1 MKTFKLPLLWMA
13 VPTLLLT
20 AADSPFVGT
29 WKIDVNKSKF
39 AKGTPSYFD
48 ATVQIEAA
56 GSNRLKST
64 GYGTDNEGLAGGLGF
79 NCTLDGTPCPVVS
92 SVPARSASTVDTI
105 TLKLVNERSL
115 TAVGMNHGKP
125 VYTDQRIISTDGRM
139 MTITRKG
146 STADGKGYENTI
158 VLMRTQ

>member
-1 MKTFKLPLLWMA
+1 MKTFKLPILWLA
-13 VPTLLLT
+13 VPTLLLS

-29 WKIDVNKSKF
+29 WKVDVHKSKF
-39 AKGTPSYFD
+39 AKGAPSYFD

-79 NCTLDGTPCPVVS
+79 NCTLDGVPCPVITSLPV
-92 SVPARSASTVDTI
+92 RSASMVDTI
-105 TLKLVNERSL
+105 TLKLVNDRSL
-115 TAVGMNHGKP
+115 TAVGTSKGKP
-125 VYTDQRIISTDGRM
+125 VYTDQRIVSTDGKV

-146 STADGKGYENTI
+146 STADGKEYENTI
-158 VLMRTQ
+158 VLIRTQ